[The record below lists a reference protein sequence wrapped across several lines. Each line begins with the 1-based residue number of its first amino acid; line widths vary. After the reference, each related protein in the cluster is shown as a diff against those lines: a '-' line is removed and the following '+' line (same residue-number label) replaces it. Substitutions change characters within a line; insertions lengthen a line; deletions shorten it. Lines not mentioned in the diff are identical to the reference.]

1 MSIRPFN
8 NMTPTIVESAY
19 VDEDAVVIGDVHIG
33 EQSSIWPGAVIRGD
47 VNYIRIGHSSNIQ
60 DGSILHVTAPNE
72 DNPEGLPLI
81 IGNNV
86 TVGHGVILH
95 ACTVED
101 ACLVGMGATV
111 LDGAILREKTLLAA
125 GSLVPPGKELEGGYL
140 WMGSPA
146 KKVRVLTKMELQF
159 FQKSCKKYM
168 ALSGQYKLK
177 GSLNK
182 SG

>member
-1 MSIRPFN
+1 MGIRPFN
-8 NMTPTIVESAY
+8 DMTPTIAESAY
-19 VDEDAVVIGDVHIG
+19 VDEDAVVIGDVHVG
-33 EQSSIWPGAVIRGD
+33 EQSSIWPGTVIRGD

-60 DGSILHVTAPNE
+60 DGSILHVTAPND

-146 KKVRVLTKMELQF
+146 KKARALTEAELQF
-159 FQKSCKKYM
+159 FYKSCKKYT
-168 ALSGQYKLK
+168 ALSDQYR
-177 GSLNK
+177 LNLDN
-182 SG
+182 S